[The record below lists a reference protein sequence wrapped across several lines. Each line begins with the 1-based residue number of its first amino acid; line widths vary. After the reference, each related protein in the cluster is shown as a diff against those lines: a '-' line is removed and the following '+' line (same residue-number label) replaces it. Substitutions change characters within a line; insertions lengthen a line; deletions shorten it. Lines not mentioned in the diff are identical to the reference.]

1 MSSSNVFFLVVVF
14 AIAVCWRLTRKEIL
28 QLFSEIRHT
37 KKKNVGSDERIWPLV
52 PIIETKT

>member
-37 KKKNVGSDERIWPLV
+37 KKKM
-52 PIIETKT
+52 